1 MCVREGGREERGIE
15 NVWEIDHSP
24 PYMNSRE
31 EREPG
36 SEIGFCKC
44 VYVRLRERERESVST
59 TATTTTFFFE
69 SLEQK
74 MSNER
79 VSQSEGF

>member
-1 MCVREGGREERGIE
+1 MCVRERGREERGIE

-24 PYMNSRE
+24 PYMSSRE

-44 VYVRLRERERESVST
+44 VNVRLRERECVST

>member
-1 MCVREGGREERGIE
+1 MCVRERGREERGIE

-24 PYMNSRE
+24 PYMSSRE

-44 VYVRLRERERESVST
+44 VYVRLRERESVST

>member
-1 MCVREGGREERGIE
+1 MCVRERGREERGIE

-24 PYMNSRE
+24 PYMSSRE
-31 EREPG
+31 ERESG

-44 VYVRLRERERESVST
+44 VYVRLRERERECVST